1 MHVFF
6 TGRDLGKRFPE
17 ILASAGLQVEHHAGL
32 FPPDGPDTQWLEY
45 CGRNN
50 RVAITHNERIRYTP
64 NELAA
69 VVRHRVRL
77 LVVAGKLPFPELA
90 RNFVVTLPRI
100 SDFIEKSDPPYIAK
114 FYRPAPSEQAR
125 HSYPL
130 MGTIKLWYS
139 VSV

>member
-17 ILASAGLQVEHHAGL
+17 MLAGSGLKVERHANL

-45 CGRNN
+45 CGRND

-64 NELAA
+64 NELEA
-69 VVRHRVRL
+69 VVRHGVRL
-77 LVVAGKLPFPELA
+77 LVVVGKVPLPVLA
-90 RNFVVTLPRI
+90 RNFVATLPRI
-100 SDFIEKSDPPYIAK
+100 SDFIEKAAPPYIAK
-114 FYRPAPSEQAR
+114 VYRPIPSEQAR

-130 MGTIKLWYS
+130 MGTIKQWYPAS
-139 VSV
+139 A